1 MGDSF
6 GLDPRKPGGSGSGY
20 GLSPGTTPG
29 SVLVWTGT
37 AWVEKT
43 SGDHVLLALLSDPTA
58 DSSYFCSWF
67 TGGFVAL
74 DSAKRTLS
82 TPDYSLVAG
91 YVATEAEVIDRLSVK
106 FSSALAA
113 DYTISAWVKSSGGT
127 EADAGVAISCLTG
140 DVFSQN
146 LVDTITL
153 AAGDE
158 LKFSINGTL
167 TIQHLNI
174 TGRRRAA

>member
-6 GLDPRKPGGSGSGY
+6 GLDPRKPGGGGSGY

-29 SVLVWTGT
+29 SVLVWTGS
-37 AWVEKT
+37 AWVEKP

-58 DSSYFCSWF
+58 DASYFCNWF

-113 DYTISAWVKSSGGT
+113 DFTISAWVKTNGGT
-127 EADAGVAISCLTG
+127 EADTGVAISCLTG
-140 DVFSQN
+140 DTFSQN